1 MSVETRVLQLPVL
14 PLRDVV
20 VFPHMAVPLFVG
32 RERSVAALEAAFER
46 VGKDILVVAQVNAR
60 TNDPTA
66 PDMFDVGCVATV
78 GQILRLPDGTVK
90 VLVEGRRRARIV
102 HFTINVSI

>member
-1 MSVETRVLQLPVL
+1 MPADPQILLLPVL

-32 RERSVAALEAAFER
+32 RERSVAALEAAFDR
-46 VGKDILVVAQVNAR
+46 PAKDILVVAQVNAR
-60 TNDPTA
+60 TNDPAA

-102 HFTINVSI
+102 RFVEQSP